1 MPGPGITVERVYRF
15 VLSRRWLGL
24 AVVVAVLA
32 TLCVQLGRWQLSK
45 LEDRK
50 ATNVTTAANMDAPP
64 VPWTQVMQS
73 GRAPAAED
81 LYRRVQV
88 TGTYDPSEQATVKYQ
103 TRDQGPGVDVVTPL
117 VTADGTAVLV
127 DRGWLGTD
135 NTPDQVDVPLPP
147 TGTVTVT
154 GWLLADSGAD
164 RSATTPTDGQVR
176 AVSSEGF
183 ASELSYPVAGGHLA
197 LLDQTPPS
205 AVELAPPVPP
215 DLGQGPH
222 FFYGLQWFFFGLLAV
237 VGWFWFAWAE
247 AHPRPARRTRSD
259 EDDDHDDHPSAP
271 ARAPMQAT
279 STPRS

>member
-1 MPGPGITVERVYRF
+1 M
-15 VLSRRWLGL
+15 LSRRWLGL
-24 AVVVAVLA
+24 AVVVALLAVLG
-32 TLCVQLGRWQLSK
+32 VRLGLWQLSK
-45 LEDRK
+45 SENRK
-50 ATNVTTAANMDAPP
+50 ATNAITAANLDAPP
-64 VPWTQVMQS
+64 VPWTEVMRP
-73 GRAPAAED
+73 GRAPAPD
-81 LYRRVQV
+81 DSYRRVQV
-88 TGTYDPSEQATVKYQ
+88 TGTYDTSEQATVKYQ

-164 RSATTPTDGQVR
+164 RDATTPTDGQVR
-176 AVSSEGF
+176 AVSSAGF
-183 ASELSYPVAGGHLA
+183 APELSYPVAGGHLA
-197 LLDQTPPS
+197 LLEQTPPS
-205 AVELAPPVPP
+205 AVELAPPEAP

-259 EDDDHDDHPSAP
+259 EDDPGDPGDTDDHDDHPSAP
-271 ARAPMQAT
+271 DRAPMQAT